1 MLIKHTGFQSLLYYV
16 FIFEKKHRVDETA
29 DKMGISPQTL
39 YDYIEGRRYFPPDL
53 ISRLYN
59 ATKDYRFLEFFL
71 KPCGLVA
78 VEKAKAE
85 PAVRDVLLQIVACAK
100 EHGDVMAEV
109 KKALEDGVI
118 TKQELKVLEKE
129 IDEDIRAKE
138 QLRMLLKEM
147 SR

>member
-16 FIFEKKHRVDETA
+16 FVFEKKYRVDETA
-29 DKMGISPQTL
+29 EAMGISPQTL

-53 ISRLYN
+53 VPRIYK
-59 ATKDYRFLEFFL
+59 ATKEYRFLEFFL

-78 VEKAKAE
+78 IE
-85 PAVRDVLLQIVACAK
+85 PSRSTPTTRDILLQIISCAK

-109 KKALEDGVI
+109 KKALEDGVV
-118 TKQELKVLEKE
+118 TRQELKALEKE

-138 QLRMLLKEM
+138 QLRMLLKEIAK
-147 SR
+147 